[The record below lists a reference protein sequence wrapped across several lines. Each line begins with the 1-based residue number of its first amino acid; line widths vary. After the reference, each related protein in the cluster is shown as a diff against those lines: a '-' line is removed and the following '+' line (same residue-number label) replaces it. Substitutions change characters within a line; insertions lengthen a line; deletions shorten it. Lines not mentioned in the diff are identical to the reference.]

1 MRENKLAKYFVDFN
15 GEISVLVNLGDSDQ
29 LKLTRLSEVAE
40 ANFNRRTSGK
50 QPARTWTAEY
60 FRHKVGTLSAKA
72 D

>member
-1 MRENKLAKYFVDFN
+1 MFN
-15 GEISVLVNLGDSDQ
+15 SVLRFLDNEQ
-29 LKLTRLSEVAE
+29 LKLTRLGEVAE

-60 FRHKVGTLSAKA
+60 FRQKLSTLGAKA